1 MKNPQLQYFIERNLI
16 YTLLR
21 SEKNTHEDNYL
32 KYINNATDSE
42 FHQRI
47 NNIRIQTAKIGNL
60 LSKEERNT
68 IRKEL
73 YRLEYQERITRK
85 QREGVIAYLIN

>member
-1 MKNPQLQYFIERNLI
+1 M
-16 YTLLR
+16 LR

-32 KYINNATDSE
+32 NDINNATDSE
-42 FHQRI
+42 LHQRI

-73 YRLEYQERITRK
+73 YRLEHQERIIRK
-85 QREGVIAYLIN
+85 QREEAIAYLIN

>member
-1 MKNPQLQYFIERNLI
+1 M
-16 YTLLR
+16 R

-42 FHQRI
+42 LHQRI

-73 YRLEYQERITRK
+73 YRLEHQERITRK
-85 QREGVIAYLIN
+85 QREEAIAYLIN

>member
-1 MKNPQLQYFIERNLI
+1 M
-16 YTLLR
+16 R

-32 KYINNATDSE
+32 NDINNATDSE
-42 FHQRI
+42 LHQRI

-73 YRLEYQERITRK
+73 YRLEHQERITIK
-85 QREGVIAYLIN
+85 QREEAIAYLIN